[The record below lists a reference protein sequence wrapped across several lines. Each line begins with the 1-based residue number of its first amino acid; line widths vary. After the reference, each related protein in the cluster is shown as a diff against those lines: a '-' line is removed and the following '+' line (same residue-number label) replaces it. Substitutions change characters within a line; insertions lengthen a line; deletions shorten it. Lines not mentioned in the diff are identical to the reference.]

1 MAKVLTKDIAKVLA
15 EKKGL
20 SYEEAEGYVNSF
32 FSLVDDSL
40 IPEKIV
46 KIKGFGTF
54 KLIDVRDRESVDV
67 NTGERMVIDGH
78 SKISFTPDSTF
89 KDLVNKPFSQFET
102 VVMNDSAEIEKDFAA
117 LEQQKHD
124 GQESLSSFEDT
135 PVQPSLSDI
144 PAQSSSADVTEQSPS
159 VDVPVAS
166 SSENVSLQSEDAEDG
181 KVEENVE
188 RHDDEWVEEVAK
200 QENENLSAAESS
212 SVADDDVHI
221 DTSFSED
228 EIDLPAVPV
237 GVVQENDTPS
247 LIVSGEEP
255 DTEKPQDD
263 MDLNASSDGA
273 NDGGETIASDD
284 SDTEEESPAK
294 KSPYIRV
301 VVYSMIAVVL
311 MVVIFSLG
319 YYLGD
324 RSSKVTVPKDMVYQ
338 AKQHVQNKVVP
349 TKPTPVAPQAE
360 KHDSV
365 IQKLEKDNALKG
377 KEQVA
382 EKEKVKDK
390 ENLPELDNDTRQALS
405 GARKIASTGAYI
417 IVGTEKS
424 IKVKAGQTM
433 KSIARMY
440 LGDGMECYVQ
450 LHNGKLEV
458 REGETINIPKLKLK
472 KKAANKKVS

>member
-1 MAKVLTKDIAKVLA
+1 M
-15 EKKGL
+15 
-20 SYEEAEGYVNSF
+20 
-32 FSLVDDSL
+32 
-40 IPEKIV
+40 
-46 KIKGFGTF
+46 
-54 KLIDVRDRESVDV
+54 
-67 NTGERMVIDGH
+67 
-78 SKISFTPDSTF
+78 
-89 KDLVNKPFSQFET
+89 
-102 VVMNDSAEIEKDFAA
+102 
-117 LEQQKHD
+117 
-124 GQESLSSFEDT
+124 
-135 PVQPSLSDI
+135 
-144 PAQSSSADVTEQSPS
+144 
-159 VDVPVAS
+159 
-166 SSENVSLQSEDAEDG
+166 
-181 KVEENVE
+181 
-188 RHDDEWVEEVAK
+188 AK

-237 GVVQENDTPS
+237 GIVQENDTPS

-390 ENLPELDNDTRQALS
+390 ENSPELDNDTRQALS